1 MRPLAEKLAY
11 YGASFSPAV
20 LARAGVDAATVR
32 SLRDADPATVPD
44 LVPPAMM
51 TLGVSGTPDEV
62 AERCRSLVAAGARHV
77 SFGPPLGPDRLR
89 SRPTPRRARRAP
101 TAGRLIVQ
109 FGVVYRC
116 ERRGASRGAARN
128 CAGLR
133 WRGRGT
139 Q

>member
-77 SFGPPLGPDRLR
+77 SFGPPLGPDRL
-89 SRPTPRRARRAP
+89 
-101 TAGRLIVQ
+101 GRLLGDPASL
-109 FGVVYRC
+109 GVSS
-116 ERRGASRGAARN
+116 RRSPGACRGRP
-128 CAGLR
+128 GLR
-133 WRGRGT
+133 GLMLANANVR
-139 Q
+139 